1 MKGMNGIIA
10 TIVVASTLGLAG
22 CGEDGSATATQEQTV
37 DASGDLDET
46 AEKLKDWNPS
56 ADLGLDGKQ
65 GDKED

>member
-10 TIVVASTLGLAG
+10 ALVAAGTLGLVG
-22 CGEDGSATATQEQTV
+22 CGEDGPATAAQEQTV
-37 DASGDLDET
+37 DASGDLDKT